1 MIWMRV
7 ERAVIAELRR
17 AASGLV
23 CRLGVAMLG

>member
-7 ERAVIAELRR
+7 ERAAIAELRR